1 MSETTEVSAADLK
14 AAAAKIDLS
23 TFIPAEIA
31 VGAKTIG
38 PADFLFAALEV
49 LETGAESVKVV
60 PREQLGSF
68 KEVPG
73 VEAMKISGKWLH
85 PDSFKDECLSERL
98 RLQLWTLRIE

>member
-1 MSETTEVSAADLK
+1 MTEPCVVSAADLR
-14 AAAAKIDLS
+14 AAAAKLDLS
-23 TFIPAEIA
+23 TFLPAEIG
-31 VGAKTIG
+31 VGGLRIG

-49 LETGAESVKVV
+49 LDTGTAEVKVA

-73 VEAMKISGKWLH
+73 VEKMNISGKWAH
-85 PDSFKDECLSERL
+85 EPTFTDQYLSERL